1 MLGRVGTGGAMEA
14 FGRMEEKVLQME
26 AQAEAVA
33 ELGMD
38 DLEKR
43 IASLGEADD
52 VEAELAAMKSQ
63 MLTGS
68 EANVQLP
75 AGQSNR
81 EASSNGVDRDLEQ
94 LRSQSEGL

>member
-1 MLGRVGTGGAMEA
+1 MLGRVGTGGAMAA
-14 FGRMEEKVLQME
+14 FERMEEKVLQME
-26 AQAEAVA
+26 AQSEAIA

-43 IASLGEADD
+43 IAALGEADD

-68 EANVQLP
+68 ETAQLP
-75 AGQSNR
+75 ASQGHSD
-81 EASSNGVDRDLEQ
+81 AAGSGLDLDLEQ
-94 LRSQSEGL
+94 LRAQSEGF